1 MPLKQKNMKT
11 KYLSSIAILLI
22 ALMFASCEK
31 SKTMLNYVSG
41 DDKDK
46 IDLKGSLM
54 KPDMKYENIYAELVE
69 KVVYVYF
76 NETVENCAMTLTAK
90 NGDVLYARRVSK
102 QQPATLRIFMGNEPT
117 GDYKLY
123 ITNGVDEASGWFRLD
138 NSSEIN
144 IVSIIKPI
152 NNEKDDYD
160 VHGALGNERM

>member
-1 MPLKQKNMKT
+1 MKYKPLL
-11 KYLSSIAILLI
+11 LSILAVLALI
-22 ALMFASCEK
+22 LVSCEK
-31 SKTMLNYVSG
+31 DRLMMQYVSG
-41 DDKDK
+41 SDKDK

-54 KPDMKYENIYAELVE
+54 KPDMKFDNIYAELVE

-123 ITNGVDEASGWFRLD
+123 ITNGVDEASGWFHLD

-144 IVSIIKPI
+144 LSI
-152 NNEKDDYD
+152 NNKTYQQ
-160 VHGALGNERM
+160 

>member
-1 MPLKQKNMKT
+1 MKYKHLSLLILTFITLMLVSCVKT
-11 KYLSSIAILLI
+11 KPTMEY
-22 ALMFASCEK
+22 ASG
-31 SKTMLNYVSG
+31 S
-41 DDKDK
+41 DKDK

-54 KPDMKYENIYAELVE
+54 KPDMRYVNIYAELVE
-69 KVVYVYF
+69 IVVYVYF

-123 ITNGVDEASGWFRLD
+123 ITNGVDEASGWFHLD

-144 IVSIIKPI
+144 LSI
-152 NNEKDDYD
+152 NNKTYQQ
-160 VHGALGNERM
+160 

>member
-1 MPLKQKNMKT
+1 MKYKPLL
-11 KYLSSIAILLI
+11 LSILTIL
-22 ALMFASCEK
+22 ALTFVSCEK
-31 SKTMLNYVSG
+31 DRPMMQYVSG
-41 DDKDK
+41 SDKDK

-54 KPDMKYENIYAELVE
+54 KPDMKFDNIYAELVE

-123 ITNGVDEASGWFRLD
+123 ITNGVDEASGWFHLD
-138 NSSEIN
+138 NSSETN
-144 IVSIIKPI
+144 YSI
-152 NNEKDDYD
+152 NNKTYQ
-160 VHGALGNERM
+160 

>member
-1 MPLKQKNMKT
+1 MK
-11 KYLSSIAILLI
+11 YRNLLLSILTIITMMLV
-22 ALMFASCEK
+22 SCEK
-31 SKTMLNYVSG
+31 NGFMRDYVSG

-46 IDLKGSLM
+46 IVLKGSLM

-102 QQPATLRIFMGNEPT
+102 QQPATLRIFMGDEPT

-123 ITNGVDEASGWFRLD
+123 ITNGVDEASGWFHLD

-144 IVSIIKPI
+144 HSI
-152 NNEKDDYD
+152 NNNKTYQQ
-160 VHGALGNERM
+160 

>member
-1 MPLKQKNMKT
+1 MKYKPLL
-11 KYLSSIAILLI
+11 LSILTVI
-22 ALMFASCEK
+22 TLMLVSCEK
-31 SKTMLNYVSG
+31 NKFMMEYVSG

-46 IDLKGSLM
+46 IDLKGAM
-54 KPDMKYENIYAELVE
+54 MQPDMKYDNIYAELVE

-102 QQPATLRIFMGNEPT
+102 QQPTTLRIFMGDEPT

-123 ITNGVDEASGWFRLD
+123 ITNGVAEASGWFHLD

-144 IVSIIKPI
+144 HSI
-152 NNEKDDYD
+152 NNNKTYQQ
-160 VHGALGNERM
+160 

>member
-1 MPLKQKNMKT
+1 MNKTMKYKPL
-11 KYLSSIAILLI
+11 LLAVLTVL
-22 ALMFASCEK
+22 ALIFVSCEK
-31 SKTMLNYVSG
+31 DRFTMQYVSG

-54 KPDMKYENIYAELVE
+54 KPDMKFDNIYAELVE

-123 ITNGVDEASGWFRLD
+123 ITNGVDEASGWFHLD

-144 IVSIIKPI
+144 YSI
-152 NNEKDDYD
+152 NNKTYQ
-160 VHGALGNERM
+160 

>member
-1 MPLKQKNMKT
+1 MKYKPLL
-11 KYLSSIAILLI
+11 LSILAVLALI
-22 ALMFASCEK
+22 LVSCEK
-31 SKTMLNYVSG
+31 DRPMMQYVSG
-41 DDKDK
+41 SDKDK

-54 KPDMKYENIYAELVE
+54 KPDMKFDNIYAELVE

-123 ITNGVDEASGWFRLD
+123 ITNGVDEASGWFHLD

-144 IVSIIKPI
+144 YSI
-152 NNEKDDYD
+152 NNKTYQ
-160 VHGALGNERM
+160 